1 MKAAVSMFALFFIW
15 APQSLAASLEELAR
29 AEGEVVFYSS
39 INSDQIKMLT
49 DGFAKKYPYVLV
61 SFYRATGERVMQRI
75 LAEAQAGRHAV
86 DVFTVAGI
94 KIQPV
99 KDKGLTARFI
109 PEDSSFYGEG
119 LKDSEGHWTSLLL
132 LLSAMGY
139 NTKLVSPSEAP
150 KRYEDLLSS
159 KWKGKIG
166 IHARDPEW
174 FLNLQRRMG
183 KEKARHFMK
192 GLSTQNP
199 GVQQGHTLL
208 VQLLTAG
215 EYHLAS
221 NIYAHTLAREQAKGA
236 PVKWIFEEPV
246 VTYMVPIALAKNAR
260 HPNAGKLF
268 INFALSREGQIILRD
283 QEAMPAHKNVDAKAV
298 SLKGLRLFPSDPHM
312 AMDYEDALA
321 EMQVLLGT
329 K

>member
-1 MKAAVSMFALFFIW
+1 MKAVTTFLLAFLWVAPSMAV
-15 APQSLAASLEELAR
+15 SLEELAKP
-29 AEGEVVFYSS
+29 EGEVVFYSS
-39 INSDQIKMLT
+39 LNSDQIKALT
-49 DGFAKKYPYVLV
+49 DGFGKKYPHIKI

-75 LAEAQAGRHAV
+75 LAEAQAGHNAV

-99 KDKGLTARFI
+99 KDRGLTAKFI
-109 PEDSSFYGEG
+109 PQENSYYADG
-119 LKDSEGHWTSLLL
+119 LKDPEGHWTSLLL
-132 LLSAMGY
+132 LLSSMGY
-139 NTKLVSPSEAP
+139 NTKLTSPGEAP
-150 KRYEDLLSS
+150 KKYEDLLSP

-183 KEKARHFMK
+183 REKARDFLK
-192 GLSTQNP
+192 RLSTQNP

-215 EYHLAS
+215 EYHVAA
-221 NIYAHTLAREQAKGA
+221 NIYAHTLAREQVKGA
-236 PVKWIFEEPV
+236 PVQWVFEEPV

-268 INFALSREGQIILRD
+268 INFALSGEGQVLLRE
-283 QEAMPAHKNVDAKAV
+283 QEAIPAHKNVGAKAFP
-298 SLKGLRLFPSDPHM
+298 LKGVRLLPSDPYM
-312 AMDYEDALA
+312 AKDYEAALE
-321 EMQVLLGT
+321 EMQSLLGT

>member
-1 MKAAVSMFALFFIW
+1 M
-15 APQSLAASLEELAR
+15 AASLEELAKP
-29 AEGEVVFYSS
+29 EGEVVFYSS
-39 INSDQIKMLT
+39 LNSDQIKALT
-49 DGFAKKYPYVLV
+49 DGFSKKYLHIKV
-61 SFYRATGERVMQRI
+61 SFFRATGERIMQRI

-94 KIQPV
+94 KIQPI
-99 KDKGLTARFI
+99 KDRGLTAKFV
-109 PEDSSFYGEG
+109 PEASPFYADGV
-119 LKDSEGHWTSLLL
+119 KDPEGHWTSLLL

-139 NTKLVSPSEAP
+139 NTKLTSPGEAP
-150 KRYEDLLSS
+150 KKYEDLLSP

-183 KEKARHFMK
+183 REKARAFLK
-192 GLSTQNP
+192 SLSTQNP

-236 PVKWIFEEPV
+236 PVQWIFEEPV

-260 HPNAGKLF
+260 HPNAGKVF
-268 INFALSREGQIILRD
+268 INFALSREGQILLRD
-283 QEAMPAHKNVDAKAV
+283 QEAIPAHKNVDAKAV
-298 SLKGLRLFPSDPHM
+298 SLKGLRLLPSDPHM
-312 AMDYEDALA
+312 AKDYEAALG